1 MDPLACTAE
10 DAVKIIEEKRQSEEK
25 SLLKTFTENAEITVR
40 EGRFGPY
47 IKHPEGNAKIPK
59 GTDPLSLSYEDCLRL
74 IEETPAKGTARKGGA
89 RKSATSS
96 ARTKRTKKA

>member
-1 MDPLACTAE
+1 M
-10 DAVKIIEEKRQSEEK
+10 KIIEEKRQSEEK
-25 SLLKTFTENAEITVR
+25 SLLKTFAENAEITVR

-47 IKHPEGNAKIPK
+47 IKHPGGNAKIPK

-74 IEETPAKGTARKGGA
+74 IEETPAKGIARKGGA